1 LIKLKQAVVVE
12 GKYDKIR
19 LSNIIDAVIITTD
32 GFSVCRDK
40 EKLALIRFWA
50 KRSGI
55 IVLTDSDTAGFK
67 IRSFIKSAV
76 PEKNIT
82 HIYIPDVFG
91 KEKRKRSRSKEGKL
105 GVEGITDAK
114 LTELFTEKLCGSGVI
129 TETAENTEKITKADL
144 FCAGLSGTPDA
155 QSRRREILHGLN
167 LPELIS
173 ANGLL
178 DILNSL
184 YSRDE
189 FSEKYETSKMY

>member
-1 LIKLKQAVVVE
+1 MIKLKQAVVVE

-50 KRSGI
+50 KHCGI

-76 PEKNIT
+76 PDKDVT

-105 GVEGITDAK
+105 GVEGINDAM
-114 LTELFTEKLCGSGVI
+114 LAELFTEKCKDLNVE
-129 TETAENTEKITKADL
+129 TETAEKTDKITKADL

-178 DILNSL
+178 DILNNL
-184 YSRDE
+184 YTRDE
-189 FSEKYETSKMY
+189 FLKKFIITEE